1 MQKTDTET
9 RREIERLF
17 ERYQREVA
25 HSHLAWTP
33 SEQDNRAEEEFVF
46 WIRGTY
52 NPGDGPWQ

>member
-17 ERYQREVA
+17 ERYQREVD
-25 HSHLAWTP
+25 HSRLAWTP
-33 SEQDNRAEEEFVF
+33 SEQDHREAEEFVC